1 MTQRQETQELY
12 IGVMSGTSLDGIDI
26 ALCGINKTECQLLAS
41 CEYPFPKE
49 LKEEIFTLI
58 SSNITLKQL
67 GECDTKLGLLFA
79 KYLNDFMRK
88 NALHVKNI
96 KAIGLHGQ
104 TLWHEPNSA
113 YPFSMQLGN
122 ANIVAAQTGITTITD
137 FRGKDITNGGQGA
150 PFAPAFH
157 QFLFANTKEKTA
169 LVNIGGMANISLL
182 FNNFS
187 GWDVGCGNV
196 LMDLWMQKTQNKS
209 FDAAGAF
216 AKSSEPDEAL
226 LAKMLAD
233 EYFDKKPPKSTGR
246 EYFNKNWLEKKLQG
260 FEHFSDAKIQRTLLE
275 LTATS
280 IARDVNATEATKLIV
295 CGGGTKNSFLM
306 QRLTEL
312 CHAKVVPSDALGIS
326 SDSLEAMA
334 FAWFAKKRIHKEPLE
349 LRNVTGSCKNSI
361 AGAVYEAN

>member
-1 MTQRQETQELY
+1 MKALY

-26 ALCGINKTECQLLAS
+26 ALCGINETECQLLAS
-41 CEYPFPKE
+41 CEYPFPNE
-49 LKEEIFTLI
+49 LKEEILHLI
-58 SSNITLKQL
+58 ASSVTLKQL
-67 GECDTKLGLLFA
+67 GECDSRLGLLFA
-79 KYLNDFMRK
+79 ERINDFLQN
-88 NALHVKNI
+88 NALHVTQI
-96 KAIGLHGQ
+96 TAIGLHGQ

-122 ANIVAAQTGITTITD
+122 ANIVAAQTGITTVTD
-137 FRGKDITNGGQGA
+137 FRGMDIAHGGQGA

-157 QFLFANTKEKTA
+157 KFLFADTKEKTA

-182 FNNFS
+182 FHDFK

-196 LMDLWMQKTQNKS
+196 LMDFWIQKTQHKKY
-209 FDAAGAF
+209 DDTGAF
-216 AKSSEPDEAL
+216 AKSAKADESL

-246 EYFNKNWLEKKLQG
+246 EYFNNNWLEKKLQG
-260 FEHFSDAKIQRTLLE
+260 FEHLSDAKIQRTLLE

-306 QRLTEL
+306 QRLQEL
-312 CHAKVVPSDALGIS
+312 SRATVLPSDTLGIS
-326 SDSLEAMA
+326 SDFLEAMA

-349 LRNVTGSCKNSI
+349 LSTITGSTKNSI

>member
-1 MTQRQETQELY
+1 MGYKEMNEYY

-26 ALCGINKTECQLLAS
+26 ALCRIDETECQLLAS

-49 LKEEIFTLI
+49 LKEEILTLI
-58 SSNITLKQL
+58 ASSVTLKQV
-67 GECDTKLGLLFA
+67 GECNTKLGVLFA
-79 KYLNDFMRK
+79 DCINDFLQN

-104 TLWHEPNSA
+104 TLWHEPDSA
-113 YPFSMQLGN
+113 YTFSMQLGN
-122 ANIVAAQTGITTITD
+122 PNIVAAKTGITTVAD
-137 FRGKDITNGGQGA
+137 FRGKDIANGGQGA

-157 QFLFANTKEKTA
+157 KFLFADAKEKTA

-182 FNNFS
+182 FDSFG

-196 LMDLWMQKTQNKS
+196 LMDLWMQKTQAQNY
-209 FDAAGAF
+209 DAEGIF
-216 AKSSEPDEAL
+216 AKSSEPDNVL
-226 LAKMLAD
+226 LTQMLAD
-233 EYFDKKPPKSTGR
+233 KYFDKKPPKSTGR
-246 EYFNKNWLEKKLQG
+246 EYFNKHWLEKQLQG
-260 FEHFSDAKIQRTLLE
+260 FERLSDAKIQRTLLE

-280 IARDVNATEATKLIV
+280 IAKDVNATEATQLIV

-312 CHAKVVPSDALGIS
+312 CRAKVLPSDALGIS
-326 SDSLEAMA
+326 SDFLEAMA

-349 LRNVTGSCKNSI
+349 LSNVTGSRKDSI